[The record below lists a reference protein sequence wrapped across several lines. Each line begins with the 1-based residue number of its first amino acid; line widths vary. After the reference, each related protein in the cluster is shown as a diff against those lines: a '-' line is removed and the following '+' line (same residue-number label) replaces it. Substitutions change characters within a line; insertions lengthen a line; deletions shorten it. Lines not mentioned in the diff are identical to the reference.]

1 MPGQCV
7 MAAGRSGGNVSL
19 ARDAESTAKLAVNK
33 PVAVQ
38 FLPVIGAFAT
48 SELDPWEAQ
57 DEIAVTTRNTTPART
72 P

>member
-19 ARDAESTAKLAVNK
+19 ARDAESAAKLAVNK

-38 FLPVIGAFAT
+38 FLPVIEAFAT
-48 SELDPWEAQ
+48 SELDLWEA
-57 DEIAVTTRNTTPART
+57 
-72 P
+72 